1 MMDLLVQVAAGN
13 KLSPASHTIHIFD
26 EETGRPVDYKASQ
39 SVGSLRVS
47 TLHLVSKK
55 QERKAERPRVAQPF
69 EVWTIVYCIYVIRP
83 SINESKKREKKLTVV
98 HPTGQSAGTR
108 FLDKFNIGV
117 IHG

>member
-69 EVWTIVYCIYVIRP
+69 EVWTTDYMLLPTLYERILENTDYVGI
-83 SINESKKREKKLTVV
+83 STLS
-98 HPTGQSAGTR
+98 
-108 FLDKFNIGV
+108 
-117 IHG
+117 